1 MWYPENIIIKMGIL
15 TEKEFKK
22 ICKIKPSC
30 YCPPIHIAFSG
41 YAETP
46 EYLRRFIAYINHNKK
61 KD

>member
-1 MWYPENIIIKMGIL
+1 MGIL